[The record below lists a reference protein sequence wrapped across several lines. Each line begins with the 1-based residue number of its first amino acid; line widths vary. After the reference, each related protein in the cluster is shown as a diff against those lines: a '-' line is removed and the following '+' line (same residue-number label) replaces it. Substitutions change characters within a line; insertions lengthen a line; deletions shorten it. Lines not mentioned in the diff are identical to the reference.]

1 MLNDTP
7 LGREPRKEDKTRQVE
22 GTVVA
27 VIPDYHQ
34 AKVKD
39 SDGHL
44 YAITEHTAGLRP
56 QTLRE
61 GQRVRCIVTLRFAR
75 VVSAELLG

>member
-1 MLNDTP
+1 MNDAP
-7 LGREPRKEDKTRQVE
+7 LGREPRKEDKTRQID

-44 YAITEHTAGLRP
+44 YAITEHTAGLSAKS
-56 QTLRE
+56 LRE
-61 GQRVRCIVTLRFAR
+61 GQKVRCTVTLRFPR
-75 VVSAELLG
+75 VLSAELLA